1 VSTNRVVGSF
11 LRSPFAFL
19 MLLDAAVLVLSAQL
33 GTVIRLSLYSSFQEV
48 FTEGDFAPWPQ
59 VVVYTLVIL
68 VAFTAMGLYQR
79 HMREGMPGIVLRVL
93 VGMVLGS
100 VGLILI
106 FYLFPQLYM
115 GRGIFTIALAVSF
128 VLICLLRIIYYQV
141 VDQSAL
147 KRRVL
152 VLGTGERAATIE
164 RSLRRKSD
172 YRGFEIIGY
181 VQLIEGKESVDKNKI
196 FRLDTSIVEFA
207 LKKDV
212 DEIVVAMDER
222 RRSFPIDDLLE
233 CKLQGIEILDL
244 LNFFERETS
253 KIKLDLLSPSWVIFS
268 QGFRRGGL
276 RTFFGRLFDLFA
288 SIIILLLTWPLMLA
302 TVIAI
307 LIECRSFHCPVL
319 FRQTRVG
326 LNGKEFD
333 VLKFRSMVVD
343 AEKDGKAQWATKNDS
358 RVTRVGKFIRKTRID
373 ELPQL
378 FNVMKGDMSFVG
390 PRPERPEFV
399 DDLGRKLPYYDER
412 HRVKPGITGW
422 AQMNYPYGSSDRDAL
437 EKLQFDLY
445 YVKNHS
451 LMLDLFILL
460 QTVEVVIFGKGAR

>member
-1 VSTNRVVGSF
+1 
-11 LRSPFAFL
+11 

-33 GTVIRLSLYSSFQEV
+33 GTIIRLSFYSSFQEV
-48 FTEGDFAPWPQ
+48 LTEGGFAPWPQ
-59 VVVYTLVIL
+59 LVVYTLVIL

-79 HMREGMPGIVLRVL
+79 HMREGMPGIILRVL

-100 VGLILI
+100 IGLIMI

-115 GRGIFTIALAVSF
+115 GRGIFTLALGISLI
-128 VLICLLRIIYYQV
+128 LICILRIIYYQM

-152 VLGTGERAATIE
+152 VLGTGERAASIE

-181 VQLIEGKESVDKNKI
+181 VQLIEGKESVDKSKT
-196 FRLDTSIVEFA
+196 FRLDTSIVDFA

-276 RTFFGRLFDLFA
+276 RTYIGRLFDLFA
-288 SIIILLLTWPLMLA
+288 SIIILLITWPFMLA
-302 TVIAI
+302 TTIAI
-307 LIECRSFHCPVL
+307 VIECRSFQCPVL

-326 LNGKEFD
+326 LNGKEFE
-333 VLKFRSMVVD
+333 VLKFRSMVVE

-358 RVTRVGKFIRKTRID
+358 RVTRVGRFIRKTRID

-378 FNVMKGDMSFVG
+378 FNVIRGDMSFVG

-399 DDLGRKLPYYDER
+399 KDLGMKLPYYDER

-422 AQMNYPYGSSDRDAL
+422 AQMNYPYGASDRDAL

-445 YVKNHS
+445 YVKNNT
-451 LMLDLFILL
+451 LMLDLLILL

>member
-1 VSTNRVVGSF
+1 MIGSF
-11 LRSPFAFL
+11 IRSPFAFL
-19 MLLDAAVLVLSAQL
+19 MLLDAATLAFSAYAGAYVRFSFDSSL
-33 GTVIRLSLYSSFQEV
+33 GQIIERGLGLY
-48 FTEGDFAPWPQ
+48 WPKA
-59 VVVYTLVIL
+59 VVYTLVLL

-79 HMREGMPGIVLRVL
+79 HLREGMSGIILRIL
-93 VGMVLGS
+93 VGMMLGS
-100 VGLILI
+100 VALILA

-115 GRGIFTIALAVSF
+115 GRGIFIIALVLSF
-128 VLICLLRIIYYQV
+128 VLLTLLRTIYYQV
-141 VDQSAL
+141 VDQSGL

-152 VLGTGERAATIE
+152 ILGTGERAASIE

-172 YRGFEIIGY
+172 YRGFRIVGY
-181 VQLIEGKESVDKNKI
+181 VHMPGGKETVDREKI
-196 FRLDTSIVEFA
+196 FHLDGELVAFA
-207 LKKDV
+207 LQSDI
-212 DEIVVAMDER
+212 DEIVIAMDER

-233 CKLQGIEILDL
+233 CKLEGIEVVDL
-244 LNFFERETS
+244 LNFFEREAS

-268 QGFRRGGL
+268 EGFRRGIL
-276 RTFFGRLFDLFA
+276 RSFFGRLFDLAA
-288 SIIILLLTWPLMLA
+288 SYMLLLVTWPFMLVTA
-302 TVIAI
+302 IAI
-307 LIECRSFHCPVL
+307 LIECRSFRCPIL

-326 LNGKEFD
+326 LNGHVFQ

-343 AEKDGKAQWATKNDS
+343 AEKDGKAQWATKNDA
-358 RVTRVGKFIRKTRID
+358 RVTRVGRFIRKTRID
-373 ELPQL
+373 ELPQI
-378 FNVMKGDMSFVG
+378 FNVLRGDMSFVG

-399 DDLGRKLPYYDER
+399 KDLARKLPYYDER